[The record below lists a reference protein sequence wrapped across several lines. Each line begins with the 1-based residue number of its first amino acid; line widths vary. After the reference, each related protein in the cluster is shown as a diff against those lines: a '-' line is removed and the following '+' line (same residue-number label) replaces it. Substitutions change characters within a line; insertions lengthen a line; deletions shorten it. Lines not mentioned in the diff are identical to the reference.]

1 MSKVCKHKVADIKE
15 GDKFYINDYGII
27 EISYFT
33 KNGIYVSY
41 SFLKDGKTVPTYT
54 SCATFSLCETLN
66 KSKAIKI

>member
-1 MSKVCKHKVADIKE
+1 MSKVHKYKVADIKE

-54 SCATFSLCETLN
+54 SCATFALCELLN

>member
-1 MSKVCKHKVADIKE
+1 MEVLNKYKVADIKE

-33 KNGIYVSY
+33 KNGIYVNY
-41 SFLKDGKTVPTYT
+41 SFLKDGKTMATYT
-54 SCATFSLCETLN
+54 SCATFALCELLN